1 MRGDRELADEQ
12 LLAGTAAQPELFGL
26 FYRRHL
32 RPVLAYLVHRTG
44 DREAAADLCAEVFAA
59 ALEGSE
65 RFDPRQGPA
74 RAWLFGIAHHKLQ
87 ESWRRGRVEDAA
99 RRRLGMPPRQL
110 SDEDLVRVEELL
122 DLDRRG
128 GLALALVEGL
138 PADQHEAIVARVLQE
153 RDYADIARELR
164 CSEAVVRQRVSR
176 GLSRLRSAMGGGR

>member
-1 MRGDRELADEQ
+1 VRGDRELSDED
-12 LLAGTAAQPELFGL
+12 LLVGTPERPELFGV

-32 RPVLAYLVHRTG
+32 RSVLAYLVHRTG
-44 DREAAADLCAEVFAA
+44 EREIAADLCAEVFAA
-59 ALEGSE
+59 ALEGLE
-65 RFDPRQGPA
+65 RFDAQQGPA
-74 RAWLFGIAHHKLQ
+74 RAWLFGIAQHKLL

-99 RRRLGMPPRQL
+99 RRRLGMPPREL
-110 SDEDLVRVEELL
+110 SDEDLLRVEELV

-153 RDYADIARELR
+153 RDYSDIARELR

-176 GLSRLRSAMGGGR
+176 GLSRLRSGMEGSR